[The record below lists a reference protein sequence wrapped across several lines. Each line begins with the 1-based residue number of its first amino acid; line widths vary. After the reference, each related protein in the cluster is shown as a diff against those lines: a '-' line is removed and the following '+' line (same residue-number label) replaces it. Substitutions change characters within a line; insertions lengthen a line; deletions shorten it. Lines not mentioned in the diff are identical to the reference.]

1 MNRQHYMTTNV
12 LIIHN
17 AVDKRLTTKDR
28 AVFEESNAGL
38 MEEVHAVTETIRT
51 LGIKYQVKSIE
62 TIEQLPDILAHS
74 DQGIVFNLVEE
85 LPADI
90 LHACYVP
97 AICQVYG
104 RTCTGS
110 DTPAL
115 ILAQNKWQAKA
126 VLKTADV
133 PVPDGTI
140 VPIGQRI
147 CQKGLVPGKYFVKPV
162 FSDASEGIDADSIV
176 DLPGMALH
184 KAIKQIHTQ
193 FKQPALV
200 EQFIPDR
207 EFNVSLLQQNNE
219 VQVLPI
225 AEIDFSAFDVN
236 SVRIVGYSAKWHTDS
251 FAYNNTPRIIPAP
264 LSDKAANLV
273 RQCALATWY
282 AIGCQDYA
290 RVDFRM
296 NRKEQIFVLE
306 VNPNPDISA
315 DAGFAAAL
323 EAGGISY
330 KKFIETLLDNAL
342 MRNSNKSLF

>member
-1 MNRQHYMTTNV
+1 MTTNV

-17 AVDKRLTTKDR
+17 AVDKELVAKDR
-28 AVFEESNAGL
+28 TVFEESNAGL
-38 MEEVHAVTETIRT
+38 MEEVRAVTETLEA

-62 TIEQLPDILAHS
+62 TIEQLPDILTHS
-74 DQGIVFNLVEE
+74 NQRIVFNLVEE
-85 LPADI
+85 LSADI

-97 AICQVYG
+97 AICQAYR

-115 ILAQNKWQAKA
+115 IMAQNKWQAKA
-126 VLKTADV
+126 VLKAADV

-147 CQKGLVPGKYFVKPV
+147 RLKGLVHGKYVVKPV
-162 FSDASEGIDADSIV
+162 FSDASEGINADSIV

-184 KAIKQIHTQ
+184 KAVKRIHRQ
-193 FKQPALV
+193 FNQPALV

-207 EFNVSLLQQNNE
+207 ELNVSLIQQNNE
-219 VQVLPI
+219 VHVLPI
-225 AEIDFSAFDVN
+225 AEINFGAFDTN
-236 SVRIVGYSAKWHTDS
+236 KPKIVDYSAKWHTDS
-251 FAYNNTPRIIPAP
+251 FAYNNTPRIIPAQ
-264 LSDKAANLV
+264 LSEEVVGLV
-273 RQCALATWY
+273 WQYALAAWD

-296 NRKEQIFVLE
+296 NRNEQVFVLE

-330 KKFIETLLDNAL
+330 KKFIETLLDNAV
-342 MRNSNKSLF
+342 MRNSNKSLL

>member
-1 MNRQHYMTTNV
+1 MATNI

-17 AVDKRLTTKDR
+17 AVDKGLTTKDR

-38 MEEVHAVTETIRT
+38 MEEVRAVTEAFEA
-51 LGIKYQVKSIE
+51 LGIKYQIKSFE
-62 TIEQLPDILAHS
+62 TIEQLPDILRHS
-74 DQGIVFNLVEE
+74 NQGIIFNLVEE
-85 LPADI
+85 LSADI

-97 AICQVYG
+97 AICHAYG

-140 VPIGQRI
+140 VPVGQRI
-147 CQKGLVPGKYFVKPV
+147 HMKGLVPGKYFVKPV

-225 AEIDFSAFDVN
+225 AEIDFSAFGTNDPKV
-236 SVRIVGYSAKWHTDS
+236 VDYSAKWHADS
-251 FAYNNTPRIIPAP
+251 FGYNNTPRVIPARI
-264 LSDKAANLV
+264 SQEAAGLV
-273 RQCALATWY
+273 RQYALAAWH

-296 NRKEQIFVLE
+296 TRNEQVSALE

-330 KKFIETLLDNAL
+330 KKFIEILLDNAL
-342 MRNSNKSLF
+342 MRNSDKSLIW

>member
-1 MNRQHYMTTNV
+1 MTTNV

-17 AVDKRLTTKDR
+17 TVDKGLTTKDR
-28 AVFEESNAGL
+28 TVFEESNAGL
-38 MEEVHAVTETIRT
+38 MEEVRAVTETLGT

-62 TIEQLPDILAHS
+62 TVEQLPDILTRS
-74 DQGIVFNLVEE
+74 RQRIVFNLVEE

-97 AICQVYG
+97 AICQAHG

-110 DTPAL
+110 CTPAL

-126 VLKTADV
+126 VLQAADV

-147 CQKGLVPGKYFVKPV
+147 RLRGLAHGKYVAKPV
-162 FSDASEGIDADSIV
+162 FSDASEGINADSVV
-176 DLPGMALH
+176 DLPSMALH
-184 KAIKQIHTQ
+184 KVIKQIHTQ

-200 EQFIPDR
+200 EKFIPDR
-207 EFNVSLLQQNNE
+207 ELNVSLLQQNNE

-225 AEIDFSAFDVN
+225 AEIDFSALDTN
-236 SVRIVGYSAKWHTDS
+236 SMRIVDYSAKWHADS
-251 FAYNNTPRIIPAP
+251 FAYNNTPRIIPAQ
-264 LSDKAANLV
+264 LSEETVSLV
-273 RQCALATWY
+273 QQYALAAWN

-296 NRKEQIFVLE
+296 NRNEQIFVLE

-342 MRNSNKSLF
+342 MRNSNKSLL

>member
-1 MNRQHYMTTNV
+1 MTTNV

-17 AVDKRLTTKDR
+17 AVDKMPTAKGKT
-28 AVFEESNAGL
+28 VFEESNAGL
-38 MEEVHAVTETIRT
+38 MEEVRAVTETLKA
-51 LGIKYQVKSIE
+51 LGIKYQIKSIE

-74 DQGIVFNLVEE
+74 NQGIIFNLVEE
-85 LPADI
+85 LSADI

-97 AICQVYG
+97 AICHAYG
-104 RTCTGS
+104 RICTGS
-110 DTPAL
+110 GTPAL

-126 VLKTADV
+126 VFKAADI
-133 PVPDGTI
+133 PSPDSTI
-140 VPIGQRI
+140 VPIGQKIRR
-147 CQKGLVPGKYFVKPV
+147 KDLSPGKYFVKPV
-162 FSDASEGIDADSIV
+162 FSDASEGINADSVV

-184 KAIKQIHTQ
+184 KAIRQIHRQ
-193 FKQPALV
+193 FKQPAIV

-207 EFNVSLLQQNNE
+207 ELNVSLLQQNNE

-225 AEIDFSAFDVN
+225 AEIDFGAFGTN
-236 SVRIVGYSAKWHTDS
+236 KPKIVDYSAKWHADS
-251 FAYNNTPRIIPAP
+251 FAYNNTPRIIPAQ
-264 LSDKAANLV
+264 LSEETVSLV
-273 RQCALATWY
+273 RQYALAAWH

-296 NRKEQIFVLE
+296 DNNEQAFVLE
-306 VNPNPDISA
+306 VNPNPDISP

-342 MRNSNKSLF
+342 TRNSNKSLL